1 MRGSGQRPW
10 IDDVPRSAG
19 WATGGD
25 FKKGPRARL
34 SPSSVKHLDPTQV
47 ELEIAISP
55 QEVEAARERAFRELS
70 KRAKIPGF
78 RPGKVPRKI
87 FEAQYGSALI
97 AERAME
103 EIVPRLYSQALRDND
118 LHPVDQPQVELL
130 PEEGEDQPIRLRA
143 TVAVRPRIELKAY
156 TGVPVTNPGQTVPEE
171 EVERHL
177 EALRRESAT
186 LTPVDRPVEFGDVPT
201 VDFEGAID
209 GVPFEGG
216 AAKGQPTEISPGRFI
231 TGFAQGIVGMK
242 AGETKAVEASFPDDY
257 SNKELAGKQA
267 VFTVTVHENKAR
279 ELPDLSDEFAQ
290 RFNPEGTLAGL
301 RDDIRTRLEV
311 QARGRARE
319 AMKTQLLERLLEAH
333 EVPPPDI
340 MVEREV
346 DSILE
351 DAKANVARAGVSWD
365 EYLKASE
372 KTEEALREEFAA
384 DARRRVQLTL
394 LVEAIAEAE
403 HIEAS
408 EADIDAEVSA
418 LAQRYGQP
426 KSAVYEMLRS
436 NMGSIVGGIVRS
448 KTLDFLLDNA
458 TVATE

>member
-1 MRGSGQRPW
+1 
-10 IDDVPRSAG
+10 VSAS
-19 WATGGD
+19 T
-25 FKKGPRARL
+25 
-34 SPSSVKHLDPTQV
+34 VKHLDPTQV

-55 QEVEAARERAFRELS
+55 QELEAARERAFRELA

-78 RPGKVPRKI
+78 RPGKVPRKL

-103 EIVPRLYSQALRDND
+103 EMVPRLYSQALQDND

-143 TVAVRPRIELKAY
+143 TVSVRPRIELKAY
-156 TGVPVTNPGQTVPEE
+156 KGVAVTGPVQTVSDEE
-171 EVERHL
+171 FERNL
-177 EALRRESAT
+177 EALRSESAV
-186 LTPVDRPVEFGDVPT
+186 LVPVDRPVELGDVPT
-201 VDFEGAID
+201 VDYEGTID

-216 AAKGQPTEISPGRFI
+216 AAKGQPTEVSAGRFI
-231 TGFAQGIVGMK
+231 EGFAEGIVGMK
-242 AGETKAVEASFPDDY
+242 AGETKAVDAAFPEDY
-257 SNKELAGKQA
+257 GNKDLAGKNA
-267 VFTVTVHENKAR
+267 VFTITVHENKAR
-279 ELPDLSDEFAQ
+279 ELPELDEEFAQ
-290 RFNPEGTLAGL
+290 RFNPEWTLAGL
-301 RDDIRTRLEV
+301 KTDLRARLDA

-319 AMKTQLLERLLEAH
+319 AMKAQLLDALLATH
-333 EVPPPDI
+333 EVPPPEV

-351 DAKANVARAGVSWD
+351 DAKANVARAKVSWD

-384 DARRRVQLTL
+384 EARKRVQLTL

-403 HIEAS
+403 KVEAT
-408 EADIDAEVSA
+408 EADVDAEVSS
-418 LAQRYGQP
+418 LAARYGQP

-436 NMGSIVGGIVRS
+436 NMGPIVGGIVRS